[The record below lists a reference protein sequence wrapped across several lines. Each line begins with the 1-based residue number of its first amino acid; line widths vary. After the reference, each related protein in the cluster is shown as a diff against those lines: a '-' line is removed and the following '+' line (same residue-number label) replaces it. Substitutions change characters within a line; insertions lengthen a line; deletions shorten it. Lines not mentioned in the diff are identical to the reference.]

1 MIGPILNTS
10 HPTENTGEQ
19 IIFEVSLPDGVWH
32 LGHGEEEGEEVGE
45 PEVVGGDEEVLVSV
59 HLLGV
64 DIAASSPALE
74 VVSHISRSVDPAVG
88 TAGRENLSRVEG
100 EQELATLTVR
110 IWAAGLRSDT

>member
-88 TAGRENLSRVEG
+88 TAGRENLSRG
-100 EQELATLTVR
+100 R
-110 IWAAGLRSDT
+110 AGISNTYCAYLGSWPEE